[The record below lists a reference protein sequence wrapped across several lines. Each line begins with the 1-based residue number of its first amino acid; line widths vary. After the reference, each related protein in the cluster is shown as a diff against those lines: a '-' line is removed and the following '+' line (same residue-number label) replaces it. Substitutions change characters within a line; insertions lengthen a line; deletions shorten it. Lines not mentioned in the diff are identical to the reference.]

1 MIRTLQAEL
10 VALIKAAAMELFGQ
24 APEKIA
30 FSRPPKIEMGDLAC
44 PSALELAKRL
54 GKKPRDVATEL
65 QAALAGKHAWVERIE
80 IAGPG
85 YLNFYLDRLK
95 ICAALAGRDLPIEQ
109 HATRGKVIVEHTNI
123 NPNKAAHIGHVRNS
137 VLGDTLARA
146 LRALGETVEVQN
158 YIDDTGVQVADVV
171 VGILYKEG
179 KSAADAVAW
188 IKEDPRNLD
197 KRCWDLY
204 AATTK
209 WYEADKTREQFRRD
223 TLHAIEKNE
232 GDAAAVARA
241 LVPGILRCHLAT
253 MARLGIRYDV
263 LTHESTIIHLGF
275 FQDAFERMK
284 KSGAIH
290 LAAEGKNKD
299 CWVMRLQDDPEF
311 KNLEDPDKVIVRS
324 NGTVTYI
331 GKDIANQMWKLGL
344 LGKDFAYGL
353 FEDFDGNKIYQTRE
367 EAEAAVAQKQFGH
380 GAMAINVIDNR
391 QSYLQKIVAEGL
403 RRLGHPEAADH
414 SIHFNYEMVALTPA
428 AAEYLG
434 FTISDEDKK
443 KPFIEMS
450 GRQGLGVK
458 ADDLLDEL
466 VKTSRAAIASRDPE
480 LGAPAVAERAQ
491 MISIAAVRYYMIK
504 FNKAQILPFDFA
516 QSLAFEGD
524 TGPYLLYTAV
534 RARNIMR
541 KYGEAAGKD
550 EAAAA
555 TEITG
560 WPAETFAGLEP
571 EAASLLMDLL
581 ETPKILDAAV
591 TSLELSLLA
600 RHFYLLAQGF
610 NNYYHKYPVIKE
622 GVSDADKKRRLKFV
636 QLFERHFKTGLETIL
651 GIPVPERM

>member
-1 MIRTLQAEL
+1 MIRILQAEL
-10 VALIKAAAMELFGQ
+10 VALIRAAAMEKFGQ

-30 FSRPPKIEMGDLAC
+30 FSRPPKIEMGDLATAC
-44 PSALELAKRL
+44 ALELAKRL
-54 GKKPRDVATEL
+54 GKKPRDVAEEL
-65 QAALAGKHAWVERIE
+65 RAALTGKHEWVERIE

-95 ICAALAGRDLPIEQ
+95 LCAALAGRELPIEQ

-123 NPNKAAHIGHVRNS
+123 NPNKAAHIGHVRNA

-146 LRALGETVEVQN
+146 LRALGENVEVQN

-171 VGILYKEG
+171 VGLLHKE
-179 KSAADAVAW
+179 KQSASETIAW
-188 IKEDPRNLD
+188 IENDPRNLD

-209 WYEADKTREQFRRD
+209 WYESDKAREQFRRD
-223 TLHAIEKNE
+223 TLHAIEKDE
-232 GDAAAVARA
+232 GDAAVVSRV

-253 MARLGIRYDV
+253 MGRLGIRYDV

-344 LGKDFAYGL
+344 LGRDFHYGIFKDF
-353 FEDFDGNKIYQTRE
+353 DDRPIYQTRE
-367 EAEAAVAQKQFGH
+367 EVEPGVQQKEFGH

-403 RRLGHPEAADH
+403 RRLGHPEAAEH

-428 AAEYLG
+428 AAEQLG
-434 FTISDEDKK
+434 FVLADDDKK
-443 KPFIEMS
+443 KAYVEMS
-450 GRQGLGVK
+450 GRAGLGVK
-458 ADDLLDEL
+458 ADDLLTRL
-466 VKTSRAAIASRDPE
+466 IALAASEISQRSPE
-480 LGAPAVAERAQ
+480 LL
-491 MISIAAVRYYMIK
+491 
-504 FNKAQILPFDFA
+504 LPI
-516 QSLAFEGD
+516 GC
-524 TGPYLLYTAV
+524 T
-534 RARNIMR
+534 
-541 KYGEAAGKD
+541 
-550 EAAAA
+550 
-555 TEITG
+555 
-560 WPAETFAGLEP
+560 
-571 EAASLLMDLL
+571 
-581 ETPKILDAAV
+581 
-591 TSLELSLLA
+591 
-600 RHFYLLAQGF
+600 
-610 NNYYHKYPVIKE
+610 
-622 GVSDADKKRRLKFV
+622 
-636 QLFERHFKTGLETIL
+636 
-651 GIPVPERM
+651 